1 MIEKEVKE
9 SLINKSKQLEQEI
22 VLLKDTLS
30 KLNDKE
36 NEDQKL
42 IEKLKEENEKQKQ
55 KSSRFEQEN
64 YLLKEQITKL
74 NNKEKEAQKVVE
86 RSVEGKETIELKKF
100 LLALKE
106 KIADLSSK
114 MVDLDDY
121 DVESVIG
128 ESSLSCVKLVTKKE
142 KFAMKELLKFDYK
155 TVQRFIQE
163 SEILI
168 QLRHPCVI
176 HIYGV
181 NLGGTTAS
189 VANAPFLI
197 LAYEPT
203 SLESAIHE
211 KILEPR
217 LKCRIAVEI
226 VLGMRYIHSHNYMH
240 RDLKPSNILLSKN
253 MHVRISGFGLAKDES
268 FGRTS
273 HNYYL

>member
-30 KLNDKE
+30 KLNEKE
-36 NEDQKL
+36 NDNQKL
-42 IEKLKEENEKQKQ
+42 IEKQKQ

-142 KFAMKELLKFDYK
+142 KFAMKKRLKFD
-155 TVQRFIQE
+155 
-163 SEILI
+163 
-168 QLRHPCVI
+168 
-176 HIYGV
+176 
-181 NLGGTTAS
+181 
-189 VANAPFLI
+189 
-197 LAYEPT
+197 
-203 SLESAIHE
+203 
-211 KILEPR
+211 
-217 LKCRIAVEI
+217 
-226 VLGMRYIHSHNYMH
+226 
-240 RDLKPSNILLSKN
+240 
-253 MHVRISGFGLAKDES
+253 
-268 FGRTS
+268 
-273 HNYYL
+273 